1 MLLELQKILQCGK
14 IYLDN
19 ENYSCRFYIR
29 NLSIINQ
36 LIIPIFQE
44 FPLNT
49 SKQLN
54 FIDFSNVAKM
64 LTNKLHLTDEGLT
77 QILNIKSQM
86 NNNREDLSKLAY
98 RPIKITW
105 PWLLGFLEGDG
116 SFSVSGTLP
125 RFFID
130 ATISETNVLIE
141 IKNFLN
147 CGNVHSRTQSK
158 SRPNQKPTSSFS
170 INSIEILYNFLI
182 VNLDNLTFM
191 TKKYKDFLDWKLIVK
206 LNYLGY
212 HP

>member
-1 MLLELQKILQCGK
+1 GITDSEGSFNIEYNKSKKSVNLAFVFTFHIDELPMLLELQKILQCGK

-36 LIIPIFQE
+36 LMIPIFQE

-54 FIDFSNVAKM
+54 CIDFSNVAKM

-116 SFSVSGTLP
+116 SFSVSGT
-125 RFFID
+125 
-130 ATISETNVLIE
+130 
-141 IKNFLN
+141 
-147 CGNVHSRTQSK
+147 
-158 SRPNQKPTSSFS
+158 
-170 INSIEILYNFLI
+170 
-182 VNLDNLTFM
+182 
-191 TKKYKDFLDWKLIVK
+191 
-206 LNYLGY
+206 
-212 HP
+212 